1 MYYKKTPAEA
11 VRVAVPAG
19 VFILKYARETAG
31 GRSSAL
37 LPDQMIEKTA
47 RSSLSLNT
55 GELSKFFTCD
65 HLVALKIFV
74 DCFLNYVIRKSPV
87 VIRVRSQPVTCKL
100 FVERRL
106 SVSRFITFY
115 RPETGAVR
123 CQHLITDNHI
133 TIFIKT
139 KFEFCICNN
148 DTAA

>member
-1 MYYKKTPAEA
+1 MYYNKTPAEV

-65 HLVALKIFV
+65 HLFFIADTYCETSQVIFV
-74 DCFLNYVIRKSPV
+74 FRH
-87 VIRVRSQPVTCKL
+87 Q
-100 FVERRL
+100 
-106 SVSRFITFY
+106 SRMLCCLT
-115 RPETGAVR
+115 AD
-123 CQHLITDNHI
+123 QS
-133 TIFIKT
+133 
-139 KFEFCICNN
+139 CI
-148 DTAA
+148 

>member
-1 MYYKKTPAEA
+1 MYYKKIPAEA

-47 RSSLSLNT
+47 RRSLSLNT

-74 DCFLNYVIRKSPV
+74 NCFTEQYHPEGSSHYPGEKSASHVQTVCQRMAGHVPV
-87 VIRVRSQPVTCKL
+87 HILQQARNGSCPV
-100 FVERRL
+100 
-106 SVSRFITFY
+106 
-115 RPETGAVR
+115 
-123 CQHLITDNHI
+123 
-133 TIFIKT
+133 
-139 KFEFCICNN
+139 
-148 DTAA
+148 

>member
-1 MYYKKTPAEA
+1 MYYNKTPAEA

-47 RSSLSLNT
+47 RRSLSLNT

-74 DCFLNYVIRKSPV
+74 NCFLDNIIRKVPV
-87 VIRVRSQPVTCKL
+87 IIRVRSQPVTCKL
-100 FVERRL
+100 FVE
-106 SVSRFITFY
+106 
-115 RPETGAVR
+115 
-123 CQHLITDNHI
+123 
-133 TIFIKT
+133 
-139 KFEFCICNN
+139 
-148 DTAA
+148 

>member
-1 MYYKKTPAEA
+1 MYYNKTPVEA
-11 VRVAVPAG
+11 VRVAVQAG

-74 DCFLNYVIRKSPV
+74 NCFLDNIIRKVPV
-87 VIRVRSQPVTCKL
+87 IIRVRSQPVTCKL
-100 FVERRL
+100 
-106 SVSRFITFY
+106 FY

-139 KFEFCICNN
+139 KFEFGICDN
-148 DTAA
+148 DTTA

>member
-1 MYYKKTPAEA
+1 MYYNKTPVEA
-11 VRVAVPAG
+11 VRVAVQAG

-100 FVERRL
+100 FVE
-106 SVSRFITFY
+106 
-115 RPETGAVR
+115 
-123 CQHLITDNHI
+123 
-133 TIFIKT
+133 
-139 KFEFCICNN
+139 
-148 DTAA
+148 

>member
-1 MYYKKTPAEA
+1 M
-11 VRVAVPAG
+11 AVPAG

-74 DCFLNYVIRKSPV
+74 NCFLDNIIRKVPV
-87 VIRVRSQPVTCKL
+87 IIRVRSQLVTCKL

-139 KFEFCICNN
+139 KFEFGICDN
-148 DTAA
+148 DTTA

>member
-65 HLVALKIFV
+65 HFVALKIFV
-74 DCFLNYVIRKSPV
+74 NCFLDNIIRKVPV
-87 VIRVRSQPVTCKL
+87 IIRVRSQPVTCKL
-100 FVERRL
+100 FVE
-106 SVSRFITFY
+106 
-115 RPETGAVR
+115 
-123 CQHLITDNHI
+123 
-133 TIFIKT
+133 
-139 KFEFCICNN
+139 
-148 DTAA
+148 

>member
-1 MYYKKTPAEA
+1 MYYNKTPAEA
-11 VRVAVPAG
+11 VRVAAPAG

-74 DCFLNYVIRKSPV
+74 NCFLNNIIRKVPV
-87 VIRVRSQPVTCKL
+87 IIRVRSQPVTCKL

-139 KFEFCICNN
+139 KFEFGICDN
-148 DTAA
+148 DTTA

>member
-1 MYYKKTPAEA
+1 MYYNKTPAEA

-74 DCFLNYVIRKSPV
+74 NCFLDNIIRKVPV
-87 VIRVRSQPVTCKL
+87 IIRVRSQPVTCKL

-106 SVSRFITFY
+106 SMAWFISFC

-123 CQHLITDNHI
+123 CQHFITDYHI
-133 TIFIKT
+133 TVFIQAEF
-139 KFEFCICNN
+139 KFGICNDN
-148 DTAA
+148 AFT

>member
-1 MYYKKTPAEA
+1 MYYNKTPAEA

-19 VFILKYARETAG
+19 VFILKYARETAV

-55 GELSKFFTCD
+55 GELSKFFTRD

-74 DCFLNYVIRKSPV
+74 NCFLDNIIRKVPV
-87 VIRVRSQPVTCKL
+87 IIRVRSQPVTCKL

-106 SVSRFITFY
+106 SGVSISS
-115 RPETGAVR
+115 P
-123 CQHLITDNHI
+123 I
-133 TIFIKT
+133 TILPFSSRPNSNLVSAIM
-139 KFEFCICNN
+139 IPRLN
-148 DTAA
+148 A

>member
-1 MYYKKTPAEA
+1 MYYNKTPAEA

-74 DCFLNYVIRKSPV
+74 NCFLDNIIRKVPV
-87 VIRVRSQPVTCKL
+87 IIRVRSQPVTCKL

-106 SVSRFITFY
+106 SVPRFGVSISS
-115 RPETGAVR
+115 P
-123 CQHLITDNHI
+123 I
-133 TIFIKT
+133 TILPFSSRPNSNLVSAIM
-139 KFEFCICNN
+139 IPRLN
-148 DTAA
+148 A